1 VIAKKDRTGAD
12 MIFPFSLLFPARQ
25 KSAVIK
31 LVPAKNVVSI
41 VHGTRTVL
49 MDTKHGHYWGLDD
62 VGSRIWMLAREG
74 YSVAAITHKLS
85 DEYDAPEAQLQ
96 RDVQRFVA
104 SMCEMKLLEVA

>member
-1 VIAKKDRTGAD
+1 

-49 MDTKHGHYWGLDD
+49 MDTRGGHYWGLDD
-62 VGSRIWMLAREG
+62 VGSRIWTLAQRG
-74 YSVAAITHKLS
+74 YSVAAITKKLS
-85 DEYDAPEAQLQ
+85 EEYDAPEEQLD
-96 RDVQRFVA
+96 RDVERFVA
-104 SMCEMKLLEVA
+104 SMCQLKLLEVA